1 MRMKQPKSI
10 QTLEFNKIQALC
22 AAHAVS
28 EPGEEIIL
36 QLAPASDLE
45 TVQTLLAQTEEA
57 EGILRRTGKSPV
69 RHFTDLRPLLVRLHA
84 IYALSMGELLKI
96 AAALKAARSA
106 KDAIFAQEGNPHLH
120 GLAGH
125 LTSQYEIESE
135 IRRCIL
141 GEEEMADNASPTL
154 ADLRRRMRQITEKVR
169 DKLNAIIKST
179 SMQKYLQ
186 DPIITMRNGRYA
198 IPVKA
203 EHRTQI
209 PGLVQETSGSGQT
222 LFVEPAAVVELGNQY
237 KALQAQE
244 LAEIER
250 ILSGLTALIA
260 PFAEELSYSIG
271 VLAALDAIFA
281 KAAYGR
287 SVRGICPKMND
298 EGRIF
303 IKGGRHPLIDPNK
316 VVPVTLCLG
325 EDFDA
330 LIITGPNTGGKTVS
344 LKTVGLFCM
353 LAACGIFVPAEYGSE
368 LSVFDTIFADIGDE
382 QSIAQSLS
390 TFSSHMTNL
399 VQILANAGN
408 HSLVLLDELGAGTDP
423 VEGAALAQAIL
434 EHLQNAGAKVMATTH
449 YSEIKA
455 FALARQRMQNA
466 SMEFDVE
473 KLAPTYRL
481 FIGIPGKSNAFEIS
495 TRLGLG
501 EEIVDR
507 ARAYLKKEDI
517 SFEDVLAGAQ
527 DQRKAADLARQ
538 AQEEELKAA
547 RVLRDALEKEQR
559 KLHEER
565 DRLRSKA
572 KEDARQLV
580 QDTKKEMDAL
590 ITELRKVE
598 NIDTSA
604 LDRAAQKSRDALRK
618 AEDALYERRSEPDMD
633 REVPKKVYVGQTVF
647 VTSFGGEAT
656 VLKPNDGKGTVQVQA
671 GIMKINVPLGDLR
684 IVKAKAAKKPRA
696 EGHEILTNVQS
707 MKAELDLRGMIV
719 EDAILE
725 IDRYIDQCLNASRR
739 EFFIVHGKGTGALRA
754 GVQDYLR
761 RHPKVKSFRL
771 GQYGEGDAGVTAV
784 TLAGKD

>member
-1 MRMKQPKSI
+1 MKSI
-10 QTLEFNKIQALC
+10 QTLEFNTIRALC
-22 AAHAVS
+22 AVHTVS
-28 EPGEEIIL
+28 EPGEELIL
-36 QLAPASDLE
+36 SLLPVNELGSAI
-45 TVQTLLAQTEEA
+45 TLLAQTEEA
-57 EGILRRTGKSPV
+57 EGHLRRTGKTPILP
-69 RHFTDLRPLLVRLHA
+69 FPDLRALLARVHA
-84 IYALSMGELLKI
+84 IYALSMSELLRI
-96 AAALKAARSA
+96 AAALKASRSA
-106 KDAIFAQEGNPHLH
+106 KDSIFTQEGCLYLNQ
-120 GLAGH
+120 LAGH
-125 LTSQYEIESE
+125 LISQYDIESE

-154 ADLRRRMRQITEKVR
+154 ADLRRRMRQLTEKVR
-169 DKLNAIIKST
+169 EKLNAIIKST

-203 EHRTQI
+203 EHRGQV
-209 PGLVQETSGSGQT
+209 PGQVQEVSGSGQT

-250 ILSGLTALIA
+250 ILAGLTALIA
-260 PFAEELSYSIG
+260 PFAAELSYSIG

-287 SVRGICPKMND
+287 SIRGVCPKMND
-298 EGRIF
+298 GGRIF
-303 IKGGRHPLIDPNK
+303 IKGGRHPLINPDK
-316 VVPVTLCLG
+316 VVPVTLRLG
-325 EDFDA
+325 DDFDA

-344 LKTVGLFCM
+344 LKTVGLFCL
-353 LAACGIFVPAEYGSE
+353 LAACGIFIPAEYGSE
-368 LSVFDTIFADIGDE
+368 LSVFDEVYADIGDE

-390 TFSSHMTNL
+390 TFSSHMTNI
-399 VQILANAGN
+399 VHILATAGDR
-408 HSLVLLDELGAGTDP
+408 SLVLLDELGAGTDP

-434 EHLQNAGAKVMATTH
+434 EYLQKAGAKTMATTH

-455 FALARQRMQNA
+455 FALARPRMQNA

-473 KLAPTYRL
+473 RLAPTYRL

-495 TRLGLG
+495 ARLGLG
-501 EEIVDR
+501 EHIVDR

-527 DQRKAADLARQ
+527 EQRKAADAARL

-547 RVLRDALEKEQR
+547 RILRDALEKEQR
-559 KLHEER
+559 KLSDER
-565 DRLRSKA
+565 ERLRAKA
-572 KEDARQLV
+572 KEDARLLV

-590 ITELRKVE
+590 ITELRQVE

-618 AEDALYERRSEPDMD
+618 AEDALYDRREAPPDTDM
-633 REVPKKVYVGQTVF
+633 EAPKKVYAGQRVY
-647 VTSFGGEAT
+647 VTSIGNEAT
-656 VLKPNDGKGTVQVQA
+656 VLKPRDSTGVVQVQA
-671 GIMKINVPLGDLR
+671 GIMKMNVPLSDLR
-684 IVKAKAAKKPRA
+684 IIKAKTSPKPQV
-696 EGHEILTNVQS
+696 EGREILTNIISV
-707 MKAELDLRGMIV
+707 KLELDLRGMMV
-719 EDAILE
+719 EEALTE
-725 IDRYIDQCLNASRR
+725 IDRHIDQCLSTSRR
-739 EFFIVHGKGTGALRA
+739 EFYIVHGKGTGALRA

-761 RHPKVKSFRL
+761 RHPKVKSFRI

-784 TLAGKD
+784 TLRSPGT